1 MKICIL
7 GGTGFVGRS
16 LISALSKENNTIT
29 VITRDFDKN
38 KDLAIYPNLK
48 LIQEDVYN
56 EKRIL
61 EVSKSHDVLINLIGI
76 LNEKGFR
83 GKGFYLAHSKIA
95 RIILNVCKQ
104 NRIKRILHMS
114 ALNADPGGS
123 SHYLRTKGEA
133 ESFLHTYGERFA
145 DVTSFRPSVIF
156 GTEDSFINRFSD
168 LLKFIPF
175 VFPLACAQTRFAPVY
190 IGDLVNFMKD
200 SIDDVSSFN
209 KKIDI
214 CGPKIY
220 TLEEIVKIVID
231 VKGYST
237 RVIPLNNALSK
248 FQAVMMEFLPGKPFS
263 IDNFNSCLVDSIS
276 ESGLK
281 FKTELESVIKQYL

>member
-16 LISALSKENNTIT
+16 LINALSKENYTFT

-56 EKRIL
+56 EKRML

-156 GTEDSFINRFSD
+156 GTEDSFINRFSN
-168 LLKFIPF
+168 LLKIIPF

-190 IGDLVNFMKD
+190 VGDLVNFMKN

-220 TLEEIVKIVID
+220 TLEEIVKIVIE

-237 RVIPLNNALSK
+237 KVIPLNNALSK
-248 FQAVMMEFLPGKPFS
+248 FQAVIMEFLPGKPFS

>member
-16 LISALSKENNTIT
+16 LISALSKENYTIT

-56 EKRIL
+56 EKRML

-190 IGDLVNFMKD
+190 VGDLVNFMKD

-220 TLEEIVKIVID
+220 TLEEIVKIVIE

-237 RVIPLNNALSK
+237 TVIPLNNALSK
-248 FQAVMMEFLPGKPFS
+248 FQAVIMEFLPGKPFS

>member
-16 LISALSKENNTIT
+16 LISALSKENNNIT

-38 KDLAIYPNLK
+38 KDLAIYPNLR

-190 IGDLVNFMKD
+190 VGDLVNFMKD

-276 ESGLK
+276 ESGIK

>member
-16 LISALSKENNTIT
+16 LISALSKENYTIT

-56 EKRIL
+56 EKRML

-95 RIILNVCKQ
+95 RIILNVSKQ

-156 GTEDSFINRFSD
+156 GTEDSFINRFSN
-168 LLKFIPF
+168 LLKIIPF

-190 IGDLVNFMKD
+190 VGDLVNFMKD

-220 TLEEIVKIVID
+220 TLEEIVKIIIE

-237 RVIPLNNALSK
+237 KVIPLNNALSK
-248 FQAVMMEFLPGKPFS
+248 FQAVIMEFLPGKPFS

>member
-16 LISALSKENNTIT
+16 LISALSKENNNIT

-38 KDLAIYPNLK
+38 KDLAIYPNLR

-190 IGDLVNFMKD
+190 VGDLVNFMKD

>member
-16 LISALSKENNTIT
+16 LISALSKENYTIT

-56 EKRIL
+56 EKRML

-190 IGDLVNFMKD
+190 VGDLVNFMKD
-200 SIDDVSSFN
+200 SIDDFSSFN

>member
-7 GGTGFVGRS
+7 GGTGFVGRN
-16 LISALSKENNTIT
+16 LINTLSKENHTIT

-56 EKRIL
+56 EKRML

-190 IGDLVNFMKD
+190 VGDLVNFMKD

>member
-16 LISALSKENNTIT
+16 LISALSKENYTIT

-56 EKRIL
+56 EKRML

-190 IGDLVNFMKD
+190 VGDLVNFMKD

-276 ESGLK
+276 ESEKEFL
-281 FKTELESVIKQYL
+281 I

>member
-16 LISALSKENNTIT
+16 LISALSKENYTIT

-56 EKRIL
+56 EKRML

-133 ESFLHTYGERFA
+133 ESFLHTYGERFS

-190 IGDLVNFMKD
+190 VGDLVNFMKD

>member
-16 LISALSKENNTIT
+16 LINALSKENYTFT

-56 EKRIL
+56 EKRML

-156 GTEDSFINRFSD
+156 GTEDSFINRFSN
-168 LLKFIPF
+168 LLKIIPF

-190 IGDLVNFMKD
+190 VGDLVNFMKD

-220 TLEEIVKIVID
+220 TLEEIVKIVIE

-237 RVIPLNNALSK
+237 KVIPLNNALSK
-248 FQAVMMEFLPGKPFS
+248 FQAVIMEFLPGKPFS

>member
-16 LISALSKENNTIT
+16 LINALSKENYTIT

-56 EKRIL
+56 EKRML

-190 IGDLVNFMKD
+190 VGDLVNFMKD

>member
-16 LISALSKENNTIT
+16 LINALSKENYTFT

-48 LIQEDVYN
+48 LIQEDVFN
-56 EKRIL
+56 EKRML

-156 GTEDSFINRFSD
+156 GTEDSFINRFSN
-168 LLKFIPF
+168 LLKIIPF

-190 IGDLVNFMKD
+190 VGDLVNFMKD

-220 TLEEIVKIVID
+220 TLEEIVKIVIE

-237 RVIPLNNALSK
+237 KVIPLNNALSK
-248 FQAVMMEFLPGKPFS
+248 FQAVIMEFLPGKPFS

>member
-16 LISALSKENNTIT
+16 LISALSKENYTIT

-56 EKRIL
+56 EKRML

>member
-16 LISALSKENNTIT
+16 LISALSKENYTIT

-56 EKRIL
+56 EKRML

-168 LLKFIPF
+168 LLKYIPF

-190 IGDLVNFMKD
+190 VGDLVNFMKD

>member
-16 LISALSKENNTIT
+16 LINALSKENYTFT

-56 EKRIL
+56 EKRML

-114 ALNADPGGS
+114 ALNANPGGS

-156 GTEDSFINRFSD
+156 GTEDSFINRFSN
-168 LLKFIPF
+168 LLKIIPF

-190 IGDLVNFMKD
+190 VGDLVNFMKD

-220 TLEEIVKIVID
+220 TLEEIVKIVIE

-237 RVIPLNNALSK
+237 KVIPLNNALSK
-248 FQAVMMEFLPGKPFS
+248 FQAVIMEFLPGKPFS

>member
-16 LISALSKENNTIT
+16 LISALSKENYTIT

-56 EKRIL
+56 EKRML

-168 LLKFIPF
+168 LLKYIPF

-190 IGDLVNFMKD
+190 VGDLVNFMKD

-276 ESGLK
+276 ESGMK

>member
-16 LISALSKENNTIT
+16 LISALSKENYTIT

-56 EKRIL
+56 EKRML

-95 RIILNVCKQ
+95 RIILNVSKQ

-190 IGDLVNFMKD
+190 VGDLVNFMKD

>member
-16 LISALSKENNTIT
+16 LISALSKENYTIT

-56 EKRIL
+56 EKRML

-190 IGDLVNFMKD
+190 VGDLVNFMKD

>member
-1 MKICIL
+1 MEICIL
-7 GGTGFVGRS
+7 GGSGFVGRN
-16 LISALSKENNTIT
+16 LINTLSKENHTIT

-56 EKRIL
+56 EKRML

-190 IGDLVNFMKD
+190 VGDLVNFMKD

-276 ESGLK
+276 ESGIK

>member
-16 LISALSKENNTIT
+16 LISALSKENYTIT

-56 EKRIL
+56 EKRML

-95 RIILNVCKQ
+95 RIILNICKQ

-190 IGDLVNFMKD
+190 VGDLVNFMKD

>member
-16 LISALSKENNTIT
+16 LISALSKENYTIT

-56 EKRIL
+56 EKRML

-190 IGDLVNFMKD
+190 VGDLVNFMKD

-220 TLEEIVKIVID
+220 TLEEIVKNVID

>member
-16 LISALSKENNTIT
+16 LISALSKENYTIT

-56 EKRIL
+56 EKRML

-133 ESFLHTYGERFA
+133 ESFLHTCLLY
-145 DVTSFRPSVIF
+145 TSPSP
-156 GTEDSFINRFSD
+156 RD
-168 LLKFIPF
+168 LLGSRMP
-175 VFPLACAQTRFAPVY
+175 
-190 IGDLVNFMKD
+190 
-200 SIDDVSSFN
+200 SS
-209 KKIDI
+209 
-214 CGPKIY
+214 
-220 TLEEIVKIVID
+220 
-231 VKGYST
+231 
-237 RVIPLNNALSK
+237 A
-248 FQAVMMEFLPGKPFS
+248 
-263 IDNFNSCLVDSIS
+263 
-276 ESGLK
+276 
-281 FKTELESVIKQYL
+281 

>member
-1 MKICIL
+1 MEICIL
-7 GGTGFVGRS
+7 GGSGFVGRN
-16 LISALSKENNTIT
+16 LINTLSKENHTIT

-48 LIQEDVYN
+48 LIQEDIYN
-56 EKRIL
+56 EKRML

-156 GTEDSFINRFSD
+156 GTEDSFINRFSN
-168 LLKFIPF
+168 LLKIIPF

-190 IGDLVNFMKD
+190 VGDLVNFMKD

-220 TLEEIVKIVID
+220 TLEEIVKIVIE

-237 RVIPLNNALSK
+237 KVIPLNNALSK
-248 FQAVMMEFLPGKPFS
+248 FQAVIMEFLPGKPFS

>member
-16 LISALSKENNTIT
+16 LISALSKENYTIT

-56 EKRIL
+56 EKRML

-190 IGDLVNFMKD
+190 VEDLVNFMKD
-200 SIDDVSSFN
+200 SIDDVLSFN

>member
-16 LISALSKENNTIT
+16 LISALSKENYTIT

-56 EKRIL
+56 EKRML

-190 IGDLVNFMKD
+190 VGDLVNFMKD

-248 FQAVMMEFLPGKPFS
+248 FQAVMMEFLPGRPFS

>member
-16 LISALSKENNTIT
+16 LISALSKENYTIT

-56 EKRIL
+56 EKRML

-190 IGDLVNFMKD
+190 VGDLVNFMKD

-276 ESGLK
+276 ESGMK

>member
-16 LISALSKENNTIT
+16 LISALSKENYTIT

-56 EKRIL
+56 EKRML

-190 IGDLVNFMKD
+190 VGDLVNFMKD

-276 ESGLK
+276 ESGPK

>member
-16 LISALSKENNTIT
+16 LISALSKENYTIT

-56 EKRIL
+56 EKRML

-114 ALNADPGGS
+114 ALNANPGGS

-156 GTEDSFINRFSD
+156 GTEDSFINRFSN
-168 LLKFIPF
+168 LLKIIPF

-190 IGDLVNFMKD
+190 VGDLVNFMKD

-220 TLEEIVKIVID
+220 TLEEIVKIVIE

-237 RVIPLNNALSK
+237 KVIPLNNALSK
-248 FQAVMMEFLPGKPFS
+248 FQAVIMEFLPGKPFS

>member
-16 LISALSKENNTIT
+16 LINALSKENYTFT

-48 LIQEDVYN
+48 LIQEDIYN
-56 EKRIL
+56 EKRML

-114 ALNADPGGS
+114 ALNANPGGS

-156 GTEDSFINRFSD
+156 GTEDSFINRFSN
-168 LLKFIPF
+168 LLKIIPF

-190 IGDLVNFMKD
+190 VGDLVNFMKD

-220 TLEEIVKIVID
+220 TLEEIVKIVIE

-237 RVIPLNNALSK
+237 KVIPLNNALSK
-248 FQAVMMEFLPGKPFS
+248 FQAVIMEFLPGKPFS

>member
-16 LISALSKENNTIT
+16 LISALSKENYTIT

-56 EKRIL
+56 EKRML

-190 IGDLVNFMKD
+190 VGDLVNFMKD

-276 ESGLK
+276 ESGIK

>member
-16 LISALSKENNTIT
+16 LISALSKENYTIT

-56 EKRIL
+56 EKRML

-133 ESFLHTYGERFA
+133 ESFLHTYGDRFA

-190 IGDLVNFMKD
+190 VGDLVNFMKD

>member
-1 MKICIL
+1 MAICIL
-7 GGTGFVGRS
+7 GGSGFVGRN
-16 LISALSKENNTIT
+16 LINTLSKENHTIT

-56 EKRIL
+56 EKRML

-133 ESFLHTYGERFA
+133 ESFLHTYGERFS

-190 IGDLVNFMKD
+190 VGDLVNFMKD

-276 ESGLK
+276 ESGIK

>member
-1 MKICIL
+1 VKICIL

-16 LISALSKENNTIT
+16 LISALSKENYTIT

-56 EKRIL
+56 EKRML
-61 EVSKSHDVLINLIGI
+61 EVSKSHDVLINLIGKKKK
-76 LNEKGFR
+76 KGFR

-190 IGDLVNFMKD
+190 VGDLVNFMKD

>member
-16 LISALSKENNTIT
+16 LINALSKENYTFT

-56 EKRIL
+56 EKRML

-190 IGDLVNFMKD
+190 VGDLVNFMKD

-220 TLEEIVKIVID
+220 TLEESVKIVIE

-237 RVIPLNNALSK
+237 KVIPLNNALSK
-248 FQAVMMEFLPGKPFS
+248 FQAVIMEFLPGKPFS

>member
-1 MKICIL
+1 VKICIL

-16 LISALSKENNTIT
+16 LINALSKENYTIT

-56 EKRIL
+56 EKRLL

-83 GKGFYLAHSKIA
+83 GKGFFLAHSKIA

-156 GTEDSFINRFSD
+156 GTEDSFINRFSN

-190 IGDLVNFMKD
+190 VEDLVNFMKD

-220 TLEEIVKIVID
+220 TLEEIVKIIIE

-237 RVIPLNNALSK
+237 TVIPLNNALSK
-248 FQAVMMEFLPGKPFS
+248 FQAVIMEFLPGKPFS

>member
-16 LISALSKENNTIT
+16 LINALSKENYTFT

-56 EKRIL
+56 EKRML

-156 GTEDSFINRFSD
+156 GTEDSFINRFSN
-168 LLKFIPF
+168 LLKIIPF

-190 IGDLVNFMKD
+190 VGDLVNFMKD

-237 RVIPLNNALSK
+237 KVIPLNNALSK

>member
-16 LISALSKENNTIT
+16 LISALSKENNNIT

-56 EKRIL
+56 EKRML

-190 IGDLVNFMKD
+190 VGDLVNFMKD

-281 FKTELESVIKQYL
+281 FKTELEAVIKQYL

>member
-16 LISALSKENNTIT
+16 LISALSKENYTIT

-56 EKRIL
+56 EKRML

-168 LLKFIPF
+168 LLKIIPF

-190 IGDLVNFMKD
+190 VGDLVNFMKD

>member
-16 LISALSKENNTIT
+16 LISALSKENYTIT

-56 EKRIL
+56 EKRML

-190 IGDLVNFMKD
+190 VGDLVNFMKD

-237 RVIPLNNALSK
+237 KVIPLNNVLSK

>member
-7 GGTGFVGRS
+7 VGTGFVGRS
-16 LISALSKENNTIT
+16 LISALSKENYTIT

-56 EKRIL
+56 EKRML

-95 RIILNVCKQ
+95 RIILNVSKQ

-190 IGDLVNFMKD
+190 VGDLVNFMKD